1 MVPITAGPSRARV
14 HGSVLF
20 FLFVQLLLR
29 SSTAAAF
36 DELLLGVTLNEVNQ
50 GIFFAFRSAEGDLLF
65 AEEDLHTMGFRLL
78 PGKAQELGGK
88 THYSLR
94 SLRGLT
100 FDFDADLVTVKITAP
115 PELLA
120 MNVVDFLA
128 GAKEDVEFPV
138 ARSAFL
144 NYRVNYHAGKDFEFA
159 GLDAAGEVGV
169 RAGSIL
175 LLSDALYRRTD
186 TKEEFLRLMTRASW
200 EDRDALQRLT
210 LGDCT
215 SAPGDLWASVS
226 LGGLSF
232 SKLYRIDPYQIRY
245 PTFGLAGQAP
255 LPAEVRVYLDG
266 VLVRTEQLAPGEFD
280 IRNLY
285 SYGGDRQV
293 DVVIKDIFGRETRIS
308 RPFYFTD
315 AVLRRGFQEYSYNLG
330 WAREKYGEESNLYGS
345 PALSAFHRYGLTD
358 FLTLGFAGEA
368 SDEIFSVGPTLSL
381 VAGPLGAF
389 SLALSAGRIDGKDE
403 SAGVVA
409 HEYQGKYLTTRV
421 RFRRSSAGYQT
432 ILDPA
437 TTNRAGAQLN
447 AGVGFGTRGLGTLT
461 FSYSAEWL
469 RQDADRTRVS
479 ADYHVGLF
487 GKVSLYVTLGRTD
500 EGTKRTT
507 DFSAGLSY
515 YPGKRWDAST
525 QYRNLDGADQTTF
538 NVSHDLDT
546 GEGLAWRA
554 SAESLGGALTLRPSA
569 EYHGQNG
576 IWAGNLMLQRDADDQ
591 LQSRLDLSAAGAI
604 LAAGGKF
611 GLGRP
616 VQDSFA
622 LVKVGRDSGVP
633 EIRVYQGG
641 SLRGVTGEDG
651 TLFVPDLGSYVHNQI
666 SIEPQDVPLGYSIDR
681 VTRVIAPGERSG
693 SVVVFDV
700 ARYQAVNGKL
710 FVREAGERYP
720 MEYVELQVLS
730 GKERWGAPSGKDG
743 EFFLENVGTGLVS
756 LSFRHNGR
764 DRSCEILVPQSE
776 EIIVDLGE
784 VTCEFFGEAPVKG
797 ATRTVSGRLFVREQG
812 ERHSVEN
819 REIRVRAGKRDWII
833 LSGSGGAFTLE
844 NVPIG
849 LVDLSFRD
857 DGRGHSCDI
866 VVPEPEEGSAPEDIE
881 DIGDVSCEVF
891 P

>member
-1 MVPITAGPSRARV
+1 M

-20 FLFVQLLLR
+20 FLFVQLLLC

-36 DELLLGVTLNEVNQ
+36 DELLLGVTLNEVDQ

-78 PGKAQELGGK
+78 PGNAQELGGK

-100 FDFDADLVTVKITAP
+100 FDFDADAVMVKITAP

-159 GLDAAGEVGV
+159 GFDAIGEVGV
-169 RAGSIL
+169 RAGDLL

-186 TKEEFLRLMTRASW
+186 TKEDLLRLMTRVSW
-200 EDRDALQRLT
+200 EDREALQRLT

-266 VLVRTEQLAPGEFD
+266 VLVRTEKLAPGEFD

-285 SYGGDRQV
+285 SYGGNRQV

-315 AVLRRGFQEYSYNLG
+315 AVLRRGFHEYSYNLG
-330 WAREKYGEESNLYGS
+330 WAREKYGEESNRYGS
-345 PALSAFHRYGLTD
+345 LALSAFHRYGLTD
-358 FLTLGFAGEA
+358 FLTLGLAGEA
-368 SDEIFSVGPTLSL
+368 IDGIFSVGPTLSL
-381 VAGPLGAF
+381 VAGQLGAF
-389 SLALSAGRIDGKDE
+389 SLALSAGRMDGEDE

-409 HEYQGKYLTTRV
+409 HEYQGKHLNTRV
-421 RFRRSSAGYQT
+421 RFRRSSAEYRT
-432 ILDPA
+432 ISDTA
-437 TTNRAGAQLN
+437 TPNRAGAQFE

-461 FSYSAEWL
+461 FNYSAEWL

-479 ADYHVGLF
+479 ADYSIGLF
-487 GKVSLYVTLGRTD
+487 GKVSLYLSVGRTD
-500 EGTKRTT
+500 EGTKRST

-515 YPGKRWDAST
+515 NPGERWAAST
-525 QYRNLDGADQTTF
+525 QYRKRDGVDQTTLD
-538 NVSHDLDT
+538 VSHDLDT
-546 GEGLAWRA
+546 GEGLTWRA
-554 SAESLGGALTLRPSA
+554 AAESLADGSLTLRPSA
-569 EYHGQNG
+569 AYHGQSG
-576 IWAGNLMLQRDADDQ
+576 IWAGNFELQRDAAEQ
-591 LQSRLDLSAAGAI
+591 YQSRLDLSAAGSV
-604 LAAGGKF
+604 LVAGGKF
-611 GLGRP
+611 GLSRP

-622 LVKVGRDSGVP
+622 LVKVGKDESVP
-633 EIRVYQGG
+633 GIRVYQGG
-641 SLRGVTGEDG
+641 SLRGVTGHDG
-651 TLFVPDLGSYVHNQI
+651 TLFVPEIGSYVHNQI
-666 SIEPQDVPLGYSIDR
+666 SIEPEDIPLGYSIDR

-693 SVVVFDV
+693 SVVAFDV
-700 ARYQAVNGKL
+700 ARYQAVTGKL
-710 FVREAGERYP
+710 FVREAGGRYP
-720 MEYVELQVLS
+720 MEYIELEVQA
-730 GKERWGAPSGKDG
+730 GEQRWSVPSGKDG

-756 LSFRHNGR
+756 LSFRYNGR
-764 DRSCEILVPQSE
+764 DRSCEIIVPESE
-776 EIIVDLGE
+776 EIIADLGD
-784 VTCEFFGEAPVKG
+784 VTCKFFGDVPVKE
-797 ATRTVSGRLFVREQG
+797 ATKSVSGWLFVREKG
-812 ERHSVEN
+812 ERHPVEN
-819 REIRVRAGKRDWII
+819 RAIRVRSENRDWVVS
-833 LSGSGGAFTLE
+833 SGSGGSFMLE

-849 LVDLSFRD
+849 MVGLSFRD
-857 DGRGHSCDI
+857 DGHERSCDI
-866 VVPEPEEGSAPEDIE
+866 VVPESEEGSAPEGII
-881 DIGDVSCEVF
+881 DIGEVSCELF